1 MVHHLSTKQTEIDRR
16 YDDRISEQQN
26 LTFGVGW
33 PTIVALRITGDPFLT
48 FSFSKGTITLG
59 GCICCRSSFFGG
71 GALTSNGPN
80 CSGCADGPF

>member
-1 MVHHLSTKQTEIDRR
+1 
-16 YDDRISEQQN
+16 
-26 LTFGVGW
+26 
-33 PTIVALRITGDPFLT
+33 
-48 FSFSKGTITLG
+48 LG